1 MLSACLNLMLVVCLA
16 GPGAVPQRFKGMSL
30 EEIDAFLGQLAK
42 GESSHTERLLKVSS
56 MFLGVPYA
64 DSPLGEGPGREPD
77 PDPLISFAEVDC
89 TTFIEQTMALSQ
101 ASNMKEAMAW
111 LANIRYMDG
120 VVDYVQRKHFMMAQ
134 WIPLNQKAGFL
145 EDITH
150 QVGGQDVRKITKL
163 LDATSWKR
171 RRKKGTW
178 PSLTP
183 EQLPLGT
190 HALWV
195 IPIEKSRDLV
205 SRIPPGAILN
215 VVRKDFRSIPVRVS
229 HQGIVVVKRKRRYL
243 RHAGRAGYGKV
254 VDELLDTF
262 LRRNLVYRKW
272 PVEGINLLRVKKFSS
287 GHKQDK
293 NRLE

>member
-1 MLSACLNLMLVVCLA
+1 MLIVCLA
-16 GPGAVPQRFKGMSL
+16 GPGTLPQRFSGMTS
-30 EEIDAFLGQLAK
+30 EQIDDFLGRLAA
-42 GESSHTERLLKVSS
+42 GESSHTRRLLKVSS
-56 MFLGVPYA
+56 MFLGVAYA

-77 PDPLISFAEVDC
+77 PDPLINFDAVDC

-101 ASNMKEAMAW
+101 ASNLEEAMGW
-111 LANIRYMDG
+111 LAKIRYTDG
-120 VVDYVQRKHFMMAQ
+120 AVDYIHRKHFMMAQ
-134 WIPLNQKAGFL
+134 WIPLNQRAGYI
-145 EDITH
+145 EDITR
-150 QVGGQDVRKITKL
+150 QVGGQAVRKITKR
-163 LDATSWKR
+163 LDATTWER

-190 HALWV
+190 HGLWV
-195 IPIEKSRDLV
+195 VPIEKAREQV

-215 VVRKDFRSIPVRVS
+215 VVRRDYRSIPVRIS
-229 HQGIVVVKRKRRYL
+229 HQGIVVVRRGRRYL
-243 RHAGRAGYGKV
+243 RHAARAGYGKV

-262 LRRNLVYRKW
+262 LRRNLAYRKW